1 MNTLIEFQQVCKYYY
16 MGDTTVTAANHISF
30 QIYKGEFV
38 AIVGSSGS
46 GKSTC
51 MNIIGCLDVPSE
63 GTYLLSGQDVGQMS
77 KNRLAEIRN
86 ELLGFIFQQYNLLP
100 KLNLVEN
107 VEVPL
112 MYAGVPKGERREWAL
127 AALEQ
132 VGLGNKWRHKPM
144 ELSGGQQQ
152 RVSIARALVGRP
164 SVILADEPTGALDS
178 RTGREVLAML
188 QDIHRQGNTVVLI
201 THDNSIA
208 VQAQRII
215 RLEDG
220 KVVYD
225 GPSDAPEAV
234 VTPGSSEG
242 RRGGAHEHFGIPG
255 AGPEKHRL
263 QQGAHPSDHLGI
275 IIGVAAVIV
284 IVGLGNG
291 LETYV
296 TESFSDMGTDT
307 LTVTVISRG
316 STRSLDVEDMYDIVE
331 ENSEYLDLCS
341 PTVTMAGYVK
351 IGSETVDTTTSTGV
365 SEDYLDIARLTIAQ
379 GRNLQ
384 YSDMSTRV
392 KVCVIGAYLNQA
404 YFDGN
409 AVGQTL
415 RVGGQSLEVVGVLA
429 QQDEELEEGGSD
441 DCLYLPYTTA
451 ERITGESST
460 YTITMKDENYIDESV
475 AALVAALY
483 AVFAS
488 DDYYTVT
495 SMSEMLETMTSMI
508 NLLVGVLAGIAAISL
523 VVGGIG
529 IMNIMLVSVTERTRE
544 IGIRKSLGA
553 KERYIM
559 QQFVIEAAATS
570 ALGGI
575 IGILLGDG
583 LSILA
588 TQVVERLMEE
598 SLTISPTLA
607 AVALA
612 FGISVGIGIFFGY
625 LPAKKAAQLNPIDA
639 LHYD

>member
-1 MNTLIEFQQVCKYYY
+1 MSILESLELALKNIVSSKVRTLLT
-16 MGDTTVTAANHISF
+16 M
-30 QIYKGEFV
+30 
-38 AIVGSSGS
+38 
-46 GKSTC
+46 
-51 MNIIGCLDVPSE
+51 
-63 GTYLLSGQDVGQMS
+63 
-77 KNRLAEIRN
+77 
-86 ELLGFIFQQYNLLP
+86 
-100 KLNLVEN
+100 
-107 VEVPL
+107 
-112 MYAGVPKGERREWAL
+112 
-127 AALEQ
+127 
-132 VGLGNKWRHKPM
+132 
-144 ELSGGQQQ
+144 
-152 RVSIARALVGRP
+152 
-164 SVILADEPTGALDS
+164 
-178 RTGREVLAML
+178 
-188 QDIHRQGNTVVLI
+188 
-201 THDNSIA
+201 
-208 VQAQRII
+208 
-215 RLEDG
+215 
-220 KVVYD
+220 
-225 GPSDAPEAV
+225 
-234 VTPGSSEG
+234 
-242 RRGGAHEHFGIPG
+242 
-255 AGPEKHRL
+255 
-263 QQGAHPSDHLGI
+263 LGI

-291 LETYV
+291 LEGYV
-296 TESFSDMGTDT
+296 TESFSDMGTNT
-307 LTVTVISRG
+307 LTVTVMSRG
-316 STRSLDVEDMYDIVE
+316 PTRSLDVEDMYDIVE

-384 YSDMSTRV
+384 YSDMSTRA

-404 YFDGN
+404 YFGGN

-415 RVGGQSLEVVGVLA
+415 RVGGQSLEIVGVLA

-451 ERITGESST
+451 ERITGETST

-475 AALVAALY
+475 AALEASLY